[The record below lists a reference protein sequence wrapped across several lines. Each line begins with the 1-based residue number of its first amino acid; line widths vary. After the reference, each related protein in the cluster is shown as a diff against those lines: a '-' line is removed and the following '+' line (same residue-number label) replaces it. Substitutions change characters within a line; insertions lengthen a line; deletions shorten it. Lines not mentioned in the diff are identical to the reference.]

1 MIAMVTAK
9 LSRGRNFPMGS
20 QHRQGQSL
28 NLGPNVY
35 DEGGLDLFSKNRRI
49 LFVASSSSKDSCDSL
64 FLFSTASASASLQ
77 VPRDSARVN
86 SAPPTALHHSST
98 PSSSA
103 FHFM

>member
-1 MIAMVTAK
+1 MVTAK

-49 LFVASSSSKDSCDSL
+49 LFVAPSSSKDSCDSL

-77 VPRDSARVN
+77 VPCNSARVN